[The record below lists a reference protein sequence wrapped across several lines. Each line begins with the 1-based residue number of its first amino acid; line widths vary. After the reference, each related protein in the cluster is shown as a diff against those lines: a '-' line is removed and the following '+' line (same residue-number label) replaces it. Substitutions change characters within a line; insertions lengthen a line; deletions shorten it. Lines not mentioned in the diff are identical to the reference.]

1 MEVAVPLTR
10 PSLSAREIEVL
21 RTWLV
26 CNTKDAAARSLFIT
40 GSTVNTHI
48 TRIRDKYDA
57 AGRPAVTKAIL
68 LARALQDGHITVD
81 EL

>member
-1 MEVAVPLTR
+1 MAAALPATR

-21 RTWLV
+21 RAWLV
-26 CNTKDAAARSLFIT
+26 CDTKDAAARTLFISGT
-40 GSTVNTHI
+40 TVNTHI
-48 TRIRDKYDA
+48 TRIRDKYEA

-68 LARALQDGHITVD
+68 LARALQDGYITVD